1 MKLRLALILTLA
13 LALTGSCK
21 EKDPGPQPF
30 PLPDIPSMLTNSQD
44 RQNYLATHY
53 WKPFFAEDRV
63 YSRDTSLIDGV
74 SFEDFHLAMADYAA
88 LLMNASPK
96 AGLEAQEYLMAAAEK
111 AEMEDSESSI
121 WENVILGC
129 DGLFYDPNSP
139 ARNEE
144 MYIPVVEAKIA
155 SPLTSDEQKAEAQA
169 LLPKLKLNRV
179 GTPAADFSFTQLSGR
194 RMRLYDVKA
203 DYTILLF
210 SNPGCEDCRAII
222 DFLTGLDGIDSYIA
236 AGNLAIVNVYPDAD
250 LAEWRRYAPQY
261 PDNWYNGYNEA
272 LDVAGGL
279 YNLRAIPSL
288 YLLDRDKKVIYKD
301 VDARFLV
308 NYLKALAESR

>member
-1 MKLRLALILTLA
+1 MKLRLSLILALVLA
-13 LALTGSCK
+13 LAGSCK

-30 PLPDIPSMLTNSQD
+30 PLPNIPYMLSGTQEVED
-44 RQNYLATHY
+44 YLATHY

-63 YSRDTSLIDGV
+63 YSRDTSLIGGV
-74 SFEDFHLAMADYAA
+74 SFDDFHLAMADYAG
-88 LLMNASPK
+88 LLMTASTT
-96 AGLEAQEYLMAAAEK
+96 AGLKAQEYLMAAAQK
-111 AEMEDSESSI
+111 MELEAPESSV

-144 MYIPVVEAKIA
+144 MYIPVVEAKIV
-155 SPLTSDEQKAEAQA
+155 SPLTTSEQKADAQA
-169 LLPKLKLNRV
+169 LLPKLKLNRI
-179 GTPAADFSFTQLSGR
+179 GTPAADFSFTQSNGR

-203 DYTILLF
+203 DHTILLF

-222 DFLTGLDGIDSYIA
+222 DRLTGIEGIDSHIA

-250 LAEWRRYAPQY
+250 LAEWRHYSAQY
-261 PDNWYNGYNEA
+261 PDNWYNGYNEM

-301 VDARFLV
+301 VDVRFLV
-308 NYLKALAESR
+308 NYLTALAGSR